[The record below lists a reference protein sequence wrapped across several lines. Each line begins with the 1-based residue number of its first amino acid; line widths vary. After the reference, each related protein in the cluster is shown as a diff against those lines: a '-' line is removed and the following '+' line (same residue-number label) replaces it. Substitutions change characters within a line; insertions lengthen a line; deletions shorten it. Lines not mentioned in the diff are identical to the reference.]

1 MLRRIILL
9 MGLMSVLL
17 PLTGCG
23 YGKTKLTMSDNGKTI
38 KVNAGQLIVV
48 ELEGNPST
56 GYTWE
61 AKDLDGRMLQQVGE
75 AKFKS
80 VNPGLIGAGGNLTLT
95 FKALMAGKI
104 NLTLIY
110 HRPWEKNVEPQSLY
124 NVTILIK

>member
-1 MLRRIILL
+1 MFRRIIFL

-17 PLTGCG
+17 SLTGCG
-23 YGKTKLTMSDNGKTI
+23 YGKTKLTKSDNGKTI
-38 KVNAGQLIVV
+38 KVKAGLLIVV

-56 GYTWE
+56 GYIWE
-61 AKDLDGRMLQQVGE
+61 AKDLDGRILQQVGE

-80 VNPGLIGAGGNLTLT
+80 VNPGLVGAGGTLTLT
-95 FKALMAGKI
+95 FKTLMAGKI